1 MWKKGA
7 PFVDSVR
14 GRFRTIS
21 VSILACFFIIS
32 YQQYNQLVNDDED
45 GDDLLF
51 EIENVDDQV
60 FPLVPDSMVDSS
72 ALESI
77 PESTAESRAA
87 DPLGATYRDDPH
99 DSDEDLLVQNCTTTN
114 RVSHVL
120 YLKLVQIIQKLVNF
134 SKTQPCLIN
143 VSVFFYSVDS
153 KISSFP

>member
-1 MWKKGA
+1 MEKGRA
-7 PFVDSVR
+7 DR
-14 GRFRTIS
+14 GLCQGQIPHYLGNTFS
-21 VSILACFFIIS
+21 LVFIFS
-32 YQQYNQLVNDDED
+32 YQYNQYNQLADDDED

-99 DSDEDLLVQNCTTTN
+99 DSDEDLLV
-114 RVSHVL
+114 
-120 YLKLVQIIQKLVNF
+120 
-134 SKTQPCLIN
+134 
-143 VSVFFYSVDS
+143 
-153 KISSFP
+153 